1 MLVLQMTTDFDV
13 MKLPPGTKLGAYVL
27 KGQLGQGGMGT
38 VYLAEQT
45 TIGRQ
50 VALKV
55 LNPDKLQQE
64 GALERFI
71 TEAKTAAALQHQNLV
86 TIHDVGQI
94 PEQGVVFYSMD
105 YIHGRMLYT
114 KVRQEGPLAPG
125 PASDLIQQVAGALGY
140 AHHNG
145 LIHRDV
151 KPENVI
157 IDEYGIPKLTD
168 LGLAVDRFGGNGA
181 GPRNAR
187 SLAIVGTPTWSPPE
201 QLRNPS
207 RCTAAS
213 DVWSLG
219 ALYYF
224 LLTAEAPFTGES
236 LIDLAINIATVD
248 PLKLDQLD
256 DPEHDAIRALMA
268 KDPAERPADGK
279 AALAVLRGGTQD
291 GPSSKGP
298 TTRRRSRRRRR

>member
-1 MLVLQMTTDFDV
+1 MDYVHGRTLYTRIRQDGR
-13 MKLPPGTKLGAYVL
+13 LPPGPAY
-27 KGQLGQGGMGT
+27 
-38 VYLAEQT
+38 
-45 TIGRQ
+45 
-50 VALKV
+50 
-55 LNPDKLQQE
+55 
-64 GALERFI
+64 
-71 TEAKTAAALQHQNLV
+71 
-86 TIHDVGQI
+86 
-94 PEQGVVFYSMD
+94 
-105 YIHGRMLYT
+105 
-114 KVRQEGPLAPG
+114 
-125 PASDLIQQVAGALGY
+125 DLIQQIAAALGH

-157 IDEYGIPKLTD
+157 IDQYGIPKLTD
-168 LGLAVDRFGGNGA
+168 LGLAVDRFGGNGTSL
-181 GPRNAR
+181 RNAR

-201 QLRNPS
+201 QLRNPG

-224 LLTAEAPFTGES
+224 LLTGEAPFTGES

-248 PLKLDQLD
+248 PARLDQLD
-256 DPEHDAIRALMA
+256 DPEHDAIQAMMA
-268 KDPAERPADGK
+268 KAPQDRPVDGK
-279 AALAVLRGGTQD
+279 AALAVLRNGVQD